1 MAQPFTVD
9 EKHRLCG
16 TPFRLDQ
23 RAFHR
28 GEGSEPARSPA
39 KVYNVEPR
47 PQIDSLRSPH
57 SCRVQAP
64 PRAFDTRGPAR
75 TGGRASLLARLAE
88 GQHVERVHEASR
100 RLDIAVQH
108 AERVAV
114 DVGCQRE

>member
-1 MAQPFTVD
+1 MSSRDPRSIHSEAPILAAY
-9 EKHRLCG
+9 KLRHGLL
-16 TPFRLDQ
+16 TPEAR
-23 RAFHR
+23 RA
-28 GEGSEPARSPA
+28 
-39 KVYNVEPR
+39 
-47 PQIDSLRSPH
+47 
-57 SCRVQAP
+57 
-64 PRAFDTRGPAR
+64 